1 MLWPLTTSRD
11 SAGSLAIGGVSLSDL
26 AHEVGTPLYIY
37 DERTIR
43 EAIQGYRAAFE
54 RHYPSTRIAYAGKA
68 YLGTWLLSILKE
80 EGLYL
85 DVVSGGE
92 LFVAHAAGFPME
104 RVIFHGNNKTEDELR
119 LALDLGC
126 GEIVIDN
133 EHEID
138 LLEQLGPGARNPLDV
153 MLRISPGVDA
163 HTHEYRKTGLI
174 DSKFGLPIETGDA
187 ARAVEHIANI
197 KWLRL
202 LGYHAHVG
210 SQIFEVDPFVTA
222 LDILCQFAADME
234 ERFGVKPLR
243 MSPGGGLGIQYE
255 TTDPDVDIDEYA
267 GRLAGSVSAAVERY
281 SFDRPELVVE
291 PGRSM
296 VGQAGVALYTVGAIK
311 DIPGVRRYVS
321 VDGGMADNIRPALY
335 GARYSVALANREAG
349 GAQLVTVAGKYCES
363 GDVLIHDIELPP
375 LRPGDLL
382 ATPAAGAYCLA
393 MASNYNLAPR
403 PAVVV
408 VTDGSY
414 RVVQRRE
421 RYEDLLNRD
430 VSSPS
435 QNPRTTS

>member
-1 MLWPLTTSRD
+1 MLWPLTTTRD
-11 SAGSLAIGGVSLSDL
+11 AVGSLSIGGVSVTDL
-26 AHEVGTPLYIY
+26 AQELGTPLYIY

-43 EAIQGYRAAFE
+43 ESIRAYRTAFE
-54 RHYPSTRIAYAGKA
+54 RRYPTTRIAYAGKA
-68 YLGTWLLSILKE
+68 YLGRWLLSILDE

-92 LFVAHAAGFPME
+92 LYVAHASGFPME

-119 LALDLGC
+119 LALELGC

-133 EHEID
+133 PHEID
-138 LLEQLGPGARNPLDV
+138 LLEKLGPGARNPLDV

-187 ARAVEHIANI
+187 ARAVERIAGI

-210 SQIFEVDPFVTA
+210 SQIFEVDPFVAA
-222 LDILCQFAADME
+222 LGILFQFAADME
-234 ERFGVKPLR
+234 ERVGVKPVR

-255 TTDPDVDIDEYA
+255 SSDPDVDIDDYA
-267 GRLAGSVSAAVERY
+267 DRLAGSIGEAVER
-281 SFDRPELVVE
+281 FRLDPPELVIE
-291 PGRSM
+291 PGRSI

-335 GARYSVALANREAG
+335 GARYSVALANRQAG
-349 GAQLVTVAGKYCES
+349 GAQLVTIAGKYCES
-363 GDVLIHDIELPP
+363 GDVLVHDVELPP
-375 LRPGDLL
+375 LNPGDLL
-382 ATPAAGAYCLA
+382 AIPAAGAYCLA
-393 MASNYNLAPR
+393 MASNYNLSLR

-408 VTDGSY
+408 VNDGHY

-421 RYEDLLNRD
+421 RYDDLLSRD
-430 VSSPS
+430 A
-435 QNPRTTS
+435 

>member
-1 MLWPLTTSRD
+1 MLWPLTTTRD
-11 SAGSLAIGGVSLSDL
+11 AVGSLSIGGVSLTDL
-26 AHEVGTPLYIY
+26 AQELGTPLYIY

-43 EAIQGYRAAFE
+43 ESIRAYRTAFE
-54 RHYPSTRIAYAGKA
+54 RRYPATRVAYAGKA
-68 YLGTWLLSILKE
+68 YLGRWLLSILDE

-92 LFVAHAAGFPME
+92 LYVAHASGFPME

-119 LALDLGC
+119 LALELGC

-133 EHEID
+133 PHEID
-138 LLEQLGPGARNPLDV
+138 LLEKLGPGARNPLDV

-163 HTHEYRKTGLI
+163 HTHQYRKTGLI

-187 ARAVEHIANI
+187 ARAVERIAGI

-210 SQIFEVDPFVTA
+210 SQIFEVDPFVAA
-222 LDILCQFAADME
+222 LGILFQFAADME
-234 ERFGVKPLR
+234 ERVGVKPVR

-255 TTDPDVDIDEYA
+255 SSDPDVDIDDYA
-267 GRLAGSVSAAVERY
+267 DRLAGSIGEAVER
-281 SFDRPELVVE
+281 FRLDPPELVIE
-291 PGRSM
+291 PGRSI

-335 GARYSVALANREAG
+335 GARYSVALANRQAG
-349 GAQLVTVAGKYCES
+349 GAQLVTIAGKYCES
-363 GDVLIHDIELPP
+363 GDVLVHDVELPP
-375 LRPGDLL
+375 LNPGDLL
-382 ATPAAGAYCLA
+382 AIPAAGAYCLA
-393 MASNYNLAPR
+393 MASNYNLSLR

-408 VTDGSY
+408 VNDGHY

-421 RYEDLLNRD
+421 RYDDLLSRD
-430 VSSPS
+430 V
-435 QNPRTTS
+435 